1 MNEAET
7 YNHTQKASSCLL
19 LYAFAVGCL
28 AASCFLP
35 LYALQIVFL
44 ATGLSMLVLAASF
57 HHLTVA
63 DEGYQLAIRF
73 GPLPLFGKRIWY
85 EDIRE
90 VETGRSTFLDGWGIH
105 WNPWHGWIWSLSGRD
120 CVVIQRKRGTIRVGT
135 DDPNGLVA
143 FLKRRIAGQRP
154 GRGER

>member
-7 YNHTQKASSCLL
+7 YSHTQKASSCLL
-19 LYAFAVGCL
+19 LYAFAVAFL

-35 LYALQIVFL
+35 LYALQIVL
-44 ATGLSMLVLAASF
+44 LVTGLSMLVLAVSF

-73 GPLPLFGKRIWY
+73 GPLPLFRKRIWY

-105 WNPWHGWIWSLSGRD
+105 WSPRGGWIWNISGRD
-120 CVVIQRKRGTIRVGT
+120 CVVIRLKRGTIRVGT
-135 DDPNGLVA
+135 DDPEGLVA
-143 FLKRRIAGQRP
+143 FLKRRIAAHGP

>member
-7 YNHTQKASSCLL
+7 YSHTQKASSCLL
-19 LYAFAVGCL
+19 LYAFAVIFL
-28 AASCFLP
+28 AASWLP
-35 LYALQIVFL
+35 PLDELQIVL
-44 ATGLSMLVLAASF
+44 LVAGLSMFVLAASF

-73 GPLPLFGKRIWY
+73 GPLPLFRKRIWY
-85 EDIRE
+85 EDIWE

-105 WNPWHGWIWSLSGRD
+105 WSPGGSWIWNISGRD
-120 CVVIQRKRGTIRVGT
+120 CVVIRLKRGTIRVGT
-135 DDPNGLVA
+135 DDPSGLAA
-143 FLKRRIAGQRP
+143 FLKRRIAAGKP